1 MKITI
6 LGANGAVGAPTAFY
20 IAVQGLADEIVML
33 GGKRQNILQQH
44 AMDISTAASAR
55 DVVVRAGTYDDMHD
69 SGIVINAAGLHQDG
83 ASGRGEM
90 LRQNI
95 PFIKMVADNISRFCP
110 DAIVLTATNPVG
122 PLNYGTYLSGGFDRR
137 QLIGYSI
144 NDSYRFREMVAEVL
158 NNKVSQVEAA
168 VIGEHGPTQVPLFS
182 SVRIAGQGVSVS
194 EDQKQRIRDL
204 APTIIAKYQS
214 FKADRTAGWTCAV
227 GLAAFVKA
235 IVEDSRQML
244 PCSAVLQ
251 GEYGQ
256 EGLSMSVPAII
267 GKQGIEEILEWEL
280 TSDEKEALK
289 ISTDKLKGESKIV
302 EDLLQ
307 VS

>member
-20 IAVQGLADEIVML
+20 IAVQRLADEIVML

-44 AMDISTAASAR
+44 AMDISTAASAQ
-55 DVVVRAGTYDDMHD
+55 DVVVRAGGYEDMQG
-69 SGIVINAAGLHQDG
+69 SQIVINAAGLHQDG
-83 ASGRGEM
+83 AAGRDGM
-90 LRQNI
+90 LRQNV
-95 PFIKMVADNISRFCP
+95 PFVQDIAKKVASSCP
-110 DAIVLTATNPVG
+110 DAIILTATNPVG
-122 PLNYGTYLSGGFDRR
+122 PLNYCTYLSAEFHRR

-158 NNKVSQVEAA
+158 EAKVSQVEGT

-182 SVRIAGQGVSVS
+182 SIRIDGQAVAVS
-194 EDQKQRIRDL
+194 EAQKERIRAI

-214 FKADRTAGWTCAV
+214 FHADRTAGWTCAV
-227 GLAAFVKA
+227 GLAQFVKA
-235 IVEDSRQML
+235 IVQDSRVML
-244 PCSAVLQ
+244 PCSAVLN

-256 EGLSMSVPAII
+256 KGLSMSVPAII

-280 TSDEKEALK
+280 SPDERENLK
-289 ISTDKLKGESKIV
+289 ISTDKLMGESKIV
-302 EDLLQ
+302 EELL
-307 VS
+307 

>member
-33 GGKRQNILQQH
+33 GGKRQNILLQH
-44 AMDISTAASAR
+44 AMDISTAASAQ
-55 DVVVRAGTYDDMHD
+55 DIVVRAGTYDDMQGSD
-69 SGIVINAAGLHQDG
+69 IVINAAGLHQDG

-90 LRQNI
+90 LRGNI
-95 PFIKMVADNISRFCP
+95 AFIEEVAEKIKHSCP
-110 DAIVLTATNPVG
+110 DAIILTATNPVG
-122 PLNYGTYLSGGFDRR
+122 PLNYGTYLSGGFHRR

-158 NNKVSQVEAA
+158 NARVSQVEAA

-182 SVRIAGQGVSVS
+182 SVRINGQAVSIS

-214 FKADRTAGWTCAV
+214 FKADRTAGWTCAA

-235 IVEDSRQML
+235 IVEDSHQML
-244 PCSAVLQ
+244 PCSAVLE

-256 EGLSMSVPAII
+256 KGLSMSVPAII
-267 GKQGIEEILEWEL
+267 GRQGIEEILEWEL
-280 TSDEKEALK
+280 TPDEKEGLK

-302 EDLLQ
+302 EGLLQ
-307 VS
+307 SS

>member
-1 MKITI
+1 LKITI

-44 AMDISTAASAR
+44 AMDISTAASAQ
-55 DVVVRAGTYDDMHD
+55 DIVVRAGTFDDMQD
-69 SGIVINAAGLHQDG
+69 SDIVINAAGLHQDG
-83 ASGRGEM
+83 AAGRDGM

-95 PFIKMVADNISRFCP
+95 PFIKEVADKIKRSCP
-110 DAIVLTATNPVG
+110 EAIILTATNPVG
-122 PLNYGTYLSGGFDRR
+122 PLNYGTFLSGDFDRR

-158 NNKVSQVEAA
+158 NARVSQVEAA

-182 SVRIAGQGVSVS
+182 SVHIGGQAVSVS
-194 EDQKQRIRDL
+194 EDQKQRIREL

-227 GLAAFVKA
+227 GLAEFVKA
-235 IVEDSRQML
+235 IVEDSRRML
-244 PCSAVLQ
+244 PCSAVLD

-280 TSDEKEALK
+280 SPDEKKDLK
-289 ISTDKLKGESKIV
+289 ISTDKLKDESKIV

-307 VS
+307 SS

>member
-20 IAVQGLADEIVML
+20 VAVQGLADEIVML

-44 AMDISTAASAR
+44 AMDIATASSAR
-55 DVVVRAGTYDDMHD
+55 DIVVRAGTYEDMQHSD
-69 SGIVINAAGLHQDG
+69 IVINAAGLHQDG

-95 PFIKMVADNISRFCP
+95 PFIKMVADNISHYCP
-110 DAIVLTATNPVG
+110 DAIVVTATNPVG
-122 PLNYGTYLSGGFDRR
+122 PLNYGTFLSGAFDRNK
-137 QLIGYSI
+137 LIGYSI
-144 NDSYRFREMVAEVL
+144 NDTYRFREMVAEVL
-158 NNKVSQVEAA
+158 NAKVSRVEAA

-182 SVRIAGQGVSVS
+182 SVRINEQAVSIS
-194 EDQKQRIRDL
+194 EEQKQRIRDL

-235 IVEDSRQML
+235 IAEDSHQML

-280 TSDEKEALK
+280 AADEEEGLK
-289 ISTDKLKGESKIV
+289 ISTEKLKGESEIV

-307 VS
+307 SG